1 MDVIIIGGGVVGCS
15 IALRLARAGVRCTVV
30 ERSVPGAEASSA
42 AAGILAPQAEAEGPG
57 PFLTL
62 CLRSRALY
70 PQFVAEVEALS
81 GLPVSF
87 RPSGVLHLAFTQ
99 ASLDN
104 LRTRVEVQRGVG
116 LSADLLDADS
126 VLQLEPSVNPAVLGA
141 ASFPMDASVDNR
153 LLMRAL
159 SIATARVGVGFVS
172 GHVRAVL
179 DVGGRAAGVD
189 VDGDRLPADAVVVAA
204 GAWTGLVPGAGVS
217 PRSVRPAR
225 GQMVMLRTRLP
236 VLERVV
242 FSDQGY
248 LVPRTDGHLVAG
260 STLEFQGFAKEVTP
274 AGLARIL
281 ALALEIVPLLADAPV
296 VETWAGLRPFTED
309 HLPILGPGP
318 VPGLFLASGHFRNG
332 ILLAPVTAELLTQ
345 VLLGH
350 PPSLPLGPFRW
361 DRPGIS

>member
-1 MDVIIIGGGVVGCS
+1 MDVVVVGGGLVGCS
-15 IALRLARAGVRCTVV
+15 VALRLAQAGARCTVV

-42 AAGILAPQAEAEGPG
+42 AAGILAPQAEAEGLG
-57 PFLTL
+57 PFLAL

-70 PQFVAEVEALS
+70 PEFVAEVEALS
-81 GLPVSF
+81 GLRVSF
-87 RPSGVLHLAFTQ
+87 RPSGVLHAAFSQ
-99 ASLDN
+99 ASLDR
-104 LRTRVEVQRGVG
+104 LRGRVDLQRSAG
-116 LSADLLDADS
+116 LSAELLEADA
-126 VLQLEPSVNPAVLGA
+126 VLRLEPAVNQAVHGA

-159 SIATARVGVGFVS
+159 SMAAARAGVRFVS
-172 GHVRAVL
+172 GHVRALL
-179 DVGGRAAGVD
+179 DVGGRAVGVD
-189 VDGDRLPADAVVVAA
+189 VDGERLPADAVVVAA

-217 PRSVRPAR
+217 PRSLRPAR

-260 STLEFQGFAKEVTP
+260 STLEFQGFAKDVTA

-281 ALALEIVPLLADAPV
+281 ALAMEIIPTLADAPV

-309 HLPILGPGP
+309 HLPVLGPGP
-318 VPGLFLASGHFRNG
+318 LLGLFLASGHFRNG

-345 VLLGH
+345 AVLGKPL
-350 PPSLPLGPFRW
+350 SLPLSPFRW